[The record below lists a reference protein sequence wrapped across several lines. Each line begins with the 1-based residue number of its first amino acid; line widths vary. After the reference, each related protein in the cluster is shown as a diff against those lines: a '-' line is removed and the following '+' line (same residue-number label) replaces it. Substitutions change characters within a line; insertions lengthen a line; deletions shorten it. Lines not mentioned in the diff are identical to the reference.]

1 MTTAGI
7 AFLSLVIGSMV
18 VFAAVMSWATKQSD
32 SVHRR

>member
-7 AFLSLVIGSMV
+7 AFLGLVIGSMV
-18 VFAAVMSWATKQSD
+18 VFAVVVGWATKQSD